1 MANPEH
7 VALVRKGAEA
17 IAKWRQVHPDEHLDL
32 RGADLFLAH
41 LFRANLKEANLL
53 TADLSGA
60 DLSEADLRAASLFS
74 ADLRGAKLSK
84 ADLSRADLKGADLS
98 GAHLSGAHLSRAD
111 LKGADLKRAD
121 LSGADLSGANLSG
134 ANLSGAHLS
143 GSHLSGAILSDAIL
157 SGANLSGA
165 NLVGADLRDANL
177 SRTEFSQASLGFT
190 SVGGLDL
197 RQARGLETVRHVA
210 RSSVGVDTLITSFRG
225 VGNKLTA
232 ELATFFLG
240 AGVPPELLDALPDIV
255 REVKHYSCFISYGQ
269 PDLEFAKKLYE
280 DLKARGVSCWLY
292 EMDKTVGKRTRSEIG
307 ESRRG
312 ADRFVVLCSAAALVR
327 DGVLEEIEDQISDDP
342 DRLVPISLDNLWKEP
357 GFRIMRGTHDLK
369 PDLVNRNYADF
380 ANRPYEGA
388 LEELLKGLRRPAVKK
403 ARMKK
408 A

>member
-7 VALVRKGAEA
+7 VALVRKGPEA
-17 IAKWRQVHPDEHLDL
+17 IAKWRQAHLDERLDLASADLSNADL
-32 RGADLFLAH
+32 RGADLSDASLTGVNLTESDLSGVDFS
-41 LFRANLKEANLL
+41 RANLSWATLNSANLYNANFRLANLFMADLMEANLSS
-53 TADLSGA
+53 AYFSGANLNGAELFLA
-60 DLSEADLRAASLFS
+60 DLSEAWLDSTSFGKVDLT
-74 ADLRGAKLSK
+74 GV
-84 ADLSRADLKGADLS
+84 KGIATVV
-98 GAHLSGAHLSRAD
+98 HH
-111 LKGADLKRAD
+111 
-121 LSGADLSGANLSG
+121 
-134 ANLSGAHLS
+134 
-143 GSHLSGAILSDAIL
+143 
-157 SGANLSGA
+157 
-165 NLVGADLRDANL
+165 
-177 SRTEFSQASLGFT
+177 TESII
-190 SVGGLDL
+190 
-197 RQARGLETVRHVA
+197 
-210 RSSVGVDTLITSFRG
+210 GVDTLIASFRG
-225 VGNKLTA
+225 AGNKLTP
-232 ELATFFLG
+232 ELAAFFRG
-240 AGVPPELLDALPDIV
+240 AGVPQ
-255 REVKHYSCFISYGQ
+255 EVLGTLSAVVAEIKYFTCFISYGQ

-403 ARMKK
+403 PRRKK
-408 A
+408 G